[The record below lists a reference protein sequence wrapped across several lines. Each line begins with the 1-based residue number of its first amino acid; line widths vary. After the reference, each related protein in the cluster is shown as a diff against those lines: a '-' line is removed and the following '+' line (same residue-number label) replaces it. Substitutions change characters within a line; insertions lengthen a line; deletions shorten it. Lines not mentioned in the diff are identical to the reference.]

1 MCAILRYHANMSTPR
16 HDFLQP
22 FKRIT
27 RLMER
32 GPQQAGS
39 RRVILINDPADVQ
52 TVMHSP
58 SIVRNETMRSLAGDG
73 LIFSDGDKWRER
85 RRAMQPSFPPADPVR
100 HAGEVEWAVAGLMQR
115 LEAFADSSENF
126 PLLEEMLRFTTR
138 LIYRVAFG
146 IELPIDHEI
155 GPMLIRFFDA
165 AAVTSMAF
173 IDSQSPLDF
182 KAMRLFQSA
191 REDLD
196 REIEA
201 IIDQGRRNNVGKDHV
216 LGILLGIGFDESDF
230 TEEDV
235 RDEIRTLLL
244 AGAET
249 TSNVLTWLFLLLDTH
264 PRERADIEAEL
275 DAGSGTDLLQASILE
290 TMRLF
295 PPVWFISRQA
305 IAPVTVSECAFDTGD
320 WAFICTYLVQRNPDY
335 WNEPNAFLPRR
346 FAPGYTLPHRYAWF
360 PFGGGRHLCLGK
372 ALGEL
377 ETFEAARSIMNR
389 FRLVR
394 ASSESLLPRI
404 GLVLKPAQDQPMRV
418 ELRDHGT

>member
-1 MCAILRYHANMSTPR
+1 MSTSP

-22 FKRIT
+22 FERIT
-27 RLMER
+27 RLMDR

-39 RRVILINDPADVQ
+39 RKVVLINDPADVQ
-52 TVMHSP
+52 AVMHSP
-58 SIVRNETMRSLAGDG
+58 SIVRNDTMRTLAGDG
-73 LIFSDGDKWRER
+73 LIFSDGNKWRER

-100 HAGEVEWAVAGLMQR
+100 HAVEVEWAVADLMRR
-115 LEAFADSSENF
+115 LEDIAKSGETFL
-126 PLLEEMLRFTTR
+126 LLEEMLRFTTR

-146 IELPIDHEI
+146 IELPVDHDT

-165 AAVTSMAF
+165 AAETSMAF
-173 IDSQSPLDF
+173 IDAQSPLDIN
-182 KAMRLFQSA
+182 AMRTFQSA
-191 REDLD
+191 RADLD

-201 IIDQGRRNNVGKDHV
+201 IMEHGRQNGVGRDHV
-216 LGILLGIGFDESDF
+216 LGILLGMVSDESEFGD
-230 TEEDV
+230 EDV

-264 PRERADIEAEL
+264 PVERSDIEAEL
-275 DAGSGTDLLQASILE
+275 DAGSETDLLHASILE

-305 IAPVTVSECAFDTGD
+305 LAPVTVSQCTFDSGD

-335 WNEPNAFLPRR
+335 WKQPNTFLPRR
-346 FAPGYTLPHRYAWF
+346 FAPGYVLPHRYAWF

-377 ETFEAARSIMNR
+377 ETLVAARSIMRR

-394 ASSESLLPRI
+394 AGNDSLLPRL
-404 GLVLKPAQDQPMRV
+404 GLVLKPSQDQSMSI
-418 ELRDHGT
+418 EIRDRDPDS